1 MCGSI
6 NEMHMKRPSLSLA
19 LLLLIPLCASL
30 QPTLAHNQGGQNA
43 PDAVKQDD
51 AALRARVMQILKEV
65 PLIDGHNDVPWQYRR
80 RVNLHVDQIDFR
92 DTTKL
97 DPPMHTDLTR
107 LRAGGL
113 GGQFWSVYVP
123 APGAPGT
130 RAERGSGGTES
141 GRGTASRGDA
151 ATSTRPREGAAP
163 VTTQPATA
171 PVNDSAREV
180 QTVFE
185 QIDFVHRLA
194 AKYPDNLEL
203 ALTADDVV
211 RIHREGK
218 IASMMGMEG
227 GHSIGNSL
235 AVLRQLHSAGARY
248 MTLTHSRNT
257 RWADS
262 ANDEPVNDG
271 LSKFGEEVV
280 REMNRLGMLVDL
292 SHVSPATMHDALN
305 ISEAPVIFSH
315 SSAKAITDNPRNVP
329 DDVLLRLK
337 ENGGVI
343 MVTFFPAYL
352 TNTLTEHG
360 EREREAVRQ
369 LREQY
374 ADPAQAEELELAI
387 EKWRVDN
394 PAPWPKLSD
403 VADHIDH
410 VRKVAGI
417 DHIGIGSDF
426 DGMPPG
432 PVGLEDVS
440 KYPDLFV
447 ELLKRGYTDE
457 DIKKIAGENVL
468 RAMRE
473 VEKAAARLQKERPAS
488 DATLEELDT
497 AGEMMTPADGDS
509 ASDSLP
515 GERMS
520 DSMDEDDP
528 PGT

>member
-1 MCGSI
+1 M
-6 NEMHMKRPSLSLA
+6 NR
-19 LLLLIPLCASL
+19 LLLLVALPMVLYASL
-30 QPTLAHNQGGQNA
+30 TATPGGQAALAQNLA
-43 PDAVKQDD
+43 QERDRPAQDD
-51 AALRARVMQILKEV
+51 GTLRARVMQILKEV

-80 RVNLHVDQIDFR
+80 RVNLHVDQIDFH
-92 DTTKL
+92 DTLKL

-123 APGAPGT
+123 APGAPAT
-130 RAERGSGGTES
+130 RRE
-141 GRGTASRGDA
+141 ASSRDRA
-151 ATSTRPREGAAP
+151 AREGAPRAP
-163 VTTQPATA
+163 AASSRDVAQGGAGAASTSPSGAA
-171 PVNDSAREV
+171 ERPIDPSREV

-194 AKYPDNLEL
+194 ARYSDHLEI
-203 ALTADDVV
+203 ALTAEDVV

-235 AVLRQLHSAGARY
+235 AVLRQLYAAGARY

-271 LSKFGEEVV
+271 LSRFGEEVV

-292 SHVSPATMHDALN
+292 SHVSPATMHDVLN

-315 SSAKAITDNPRNVP
+315 SSAMARTNNPRNVP
-329 DDVLLRLK
+329 DEVLTRLK
-337 ENGGVI
+337 ENGGVV
-343 MVTFFPAYL
+343 MVTFFPAYVSEAL
-352 TNTLTEHG
+352 TQHG
-360 EREREAVRQ
+360 NREREALRQ

-374 ADPAQAEELELAI
+374 ADAAQADELQRAI
-387 EKWRVDN
+387 EKWQGEN
-394 PAPWPKLSD
+394 PAPWPTLSM

-410 VRKVAGI
+410 VRGVAGI
-417 DHIGIGSDF
+417 DHIGIGSDY

-447 ELLKRGYTDE
+447 ELLMRGYSDE
-457 DIKKIAGENVL
+457 DIKKIAGLNVL
-468 RAMRE
+468 RVMRAAEE
-473 VEKAAARLQKERPAS
+473 VAARLQEERPPS

-497 AGEMMTPADGDS
+497 AGEMLVPS
-509 ASDSLP
+509 A
-515 GERMS
+515 R
-520 DSMDEDDP
+520 
-528 PGT
+528 

>member
-1 MCGSI
+1 MCSSI
-6 NEMHMKRPSLSLA
+6 NEMHMKRPPLFFA
-19 LLLLIPLCASL
+19 LLLFIALCAGL
-30 QPTLAHNQGGQNA
+30 QAFAQNPGNQNA
-43 PDAVKQDD
+43 PDDARQDD
-51 AALRARVMQILKEV
+51 AALRARVMQILREV
-65 PLIDGHNDVPWQYRR
+65 PLIDGHNDVPWQFRR
-80 RVNLHVDQIDFR
+80 RVNLHVDQIDFH
-92 DTTKL
+92 DTTRL
-97 DPPMHTDLTR
+97 DPAMHTDLKR

-123 APGAPGT
+123 APGALAT
-130 RAERGSGGTES
+130 RAVAASPRDAGGGSAP
-141 GRGTASRGDA
+141 ASTTRP
-151 ATSTRPREGAAP
+151 TTRPRQSAASQRDAGRSG
-163 VTTQPATA
+163 TSATA
-171 PVNDSAREV
+171 PTILPGASASSTDSAREV

-194 AKYPDNLEL
+194 AKYPDDLEI

-211 RIHREGK
+211 RIHKQGK

-235 AVLRQLHSAGARY
+235 GVLRQLHAAGARY

-262 ANDEPVNDG
+262 ANDEPANDG

-280 REMNRLGMLVDL
+280 REMNRMGMLVDL

-315 SSAKAITDNPRNVP
+315 SSAKAVTDNPRNVP
-329 DDVLLRLK
+329 DDVLVRLK

-352 TNTLTEHG
+352 TTALTEHG
-360 EREREAVRQ
+360 EREREAMRE

-374 ADPAQAEELELAI
+374 ADLAQAEELELAI
-387 EKWRVDN
+387 EEWRKQN

-410 VRKVAGI
+410 VRKVVGI

-447 ELLKRGYTDE
+447 ELLKRGYSDE
-457 DIKKIAGENVL
+457 DIRKIAGENVL
-468 RAMRE
+468 RVMRE
-473 VEKAAARLQKERPAS
+473 AEKVAARLQKERPAS

-497 AGEMMTPADGDS
+497 AGEMLVPA
-509 ASDSLP
+509 
-515 GERMS
+515 E
-520 DSMDEDDP
+520 
-528 PGT
+528 

>member
-1 MCGSI
+1 M
-6 NEMHMKRPSLSLA
+6 RRFLFLVTLVT
-19 LLLLIPLCASL
+19 LLCIPGA
-30 QPTLAHNQGGQNA
+30 QATLGRYQDNRHA
-43 PDAVKQDD
+43 PDTPADD
-51 AALRARVMQILKEV
+51 SALRARVMQILKQV

-80 RVNLHVDQIDFR
+80 RVNLHVDQIDFH

-123 APGAPGT
+123 APGA
-130 RAERGSGGTES
+130 
-141 GRGTASRGDA
+141 A
-151 ATSTRPREGAAP
+151 ATRRQAAASPRGASSDRAARDGAPRTPAASPRDAGQTRGGAAA
-163 VTTQPATA
+163 TTSSSPAGA
-171 PVNDSAREV
+171 PADSAREV

-194 AKYPDNLEL
+194 ARYPDHLEI

-211 RIHREGK
+211 RIHKEGK

-235 AVLRQLHSAGARY
+235 GTLRQLYAVGARY

-262 ANDEPVNDG
+262 ANDEPVNGG
-271 LSKFGEEVV
+271 LSRFGEEVV

-292 SHVSPATMHDALN
+292 SHVSPATMHDALDV
-305 ISEAPVIFSH
+305 SEAPVIFSH
-315 SSAKAITDNPRNVP
+315 SSALGRTNNPRNVP
-329 DDVLLRLK
+329 DDVLKRLK
-337 ENGGVI
+337 ENGGVA
-343 MVTFFPAYL
+343 MVTFFPAYVSDAL
-352 TNTLTEHG
+352 TQHSAQ
-360 EREREAVRQ
+360 EREAMAR

-374 ADPAQAEELELAI
+374 ADAAQEEELELAI
-387 EKWRVDN
+387 EKWQAQN
-394 PAPWPKLSD
+394 PAPWPTLSM

-410 VRKVAGI
+410 VREVAGI

-447 ELLKRGYTDE
+447 ELLKRGYSDQ
-457 DIKKIAGENVL
+457 DIRKIAGENIL
-468 RAMRE
+468 RVMRE
-473 VEKAAARLQKERPAS
+473 AERVAARLQSERPPS

-497 AGEMMTPADGDS
+497 AGEMIVPAG
-509 ASDSLP
+509 
-515 GERMS
+515 R
-520 DSMDEDDP
+520 
-528 PGT
+528 